1 MTYVSRSEYEFG
13 DPPSPERSSRM
24 TKDGATVLEPDP
36 LEVTTHHAVESI
48 TRGEIDVQIATAK
61 RFPRSLKTFKD
72 RALEMATL
80 DQETA
85 ESCIYALPR
94 DGKTIEGPSA
104 RLAELLASA
113 WRNLRIEGRVVDDD
127 GRFVTAR
134 GTAFDIEANVLIAY
148 ETKRRVTSKNGKRYS
163 DDMIT
168 VTSNA
173 ATSIAIR
180 NAILKVVPKAF
191 WGPVYDACRQ
201 VAVGDASTLV
211 GRRDKM
217 LAYFL
222 KMGVHNEKVFR
233 LLDIKGAEDIS
244 LEHLATLKGLA
255 TAIKEGDTSVDEAFA
270 GPTRDP
276 KPTDKPKP
284 EAFDEWLIDMTAAA
298 DEGTALLAEAWV
310 KAPRVVRDY
319 LAATEPGAWDGL
331 KKRAVEADAKKNT
344 AAKDE

>member
-1 MTYVSRSEYEFG
+1 M
-13 DPPSPERSSRM
+13 
-24 TKDGATVLEPDP
+24 
-36 LEVTTHHAVESI
+36 
-48 TRGEIDVQIATAK
+48 IATAK

-94 DGKTIEGPSA
+94 DGKTIEGPSS
-104 RLAELLASA
+104 RFAEILASA
-113 WRNLRIEGRVVDDD
+113 YGNMRIEGRPVDDD
-127 GRFVTAR
+127 GRFITAR
-134 GTAFDIEANVLIAY
+134 GTAFDIQNNVLIAF
-148 ETKRRVTSKNGKRYS
+148 ETKRRITSKNGKRFS
-163 DDMIT
+163 DDMVG

-180 NAILKVVPKAF
+180 NAVLKVVPKAF

-222 KMGVHNEKVFR
+222 KLGVTHEKVFR
-233 LLDIKGAEDIS
+233 LLEIKGAEDIT

-255 TAIKEGDTSVDEAFA
+255 TAIKEGDTTVDEAFA

-284 EAFDEWLIDMTAAA
+284 EDFDGWLIDMTAVA
-298 DEGTALLAEAWV
+298 DEGTALLAEAWEKSPQV
-310 KAPRVVRDY
+310 AREY
-319 LAATEPGAWDGL
+319 LTTTEPGAWDAL
-331 KKRAVEADAKKNT
+331 KKRAVEADAKK
-344 AAKDE
+344 AKGE